1 MDVQEQYDLVEEE
14 IERHHIGTR
23 ERSAALLAWFM
34 ETVWRVE
41 PEDVEEAICDG
52 AGDKGIDGILVNE
65 DLGEITIFQSKHRKK
80 AGADQGDS
88 DLAKLVGAAKY
99 FETPEAVDGLLAAKP
114 NPELKQLLE
123 RLKIRDRVAEGAQAT
138 RLVFVTNGVLDPA
151 GRDYLAAVQDQ
162 EPTLE
167 VWDLPRIANVAA
179 RTRSPELLPDEVT
192 LTAAATP
199 TETTL
204 PPDVKMAVALVPGKE
219 LVSLP
224 GIDDLSLF
232 DRNVRLSEGR
242 TRINRELGET
252 ISKADEHPLFPAY
265 HNGLTVLTHGL
276 EIDDKT
282 IHLKGITVVNGCQS
296 LVALHDHQSDI
307 TDSLTLLVKVIQVER
322 ETALADKIT
331 YRSNNQNP
339 VDIRDQR
346 STDVIQRDLQKQ
358 VQEVYSPKLA
368 YLIRQGDT
376 LTADAIIDNKT
387 AAQFIMAIY
396 LNEPWNAVRK
406 VRLFDEDYRRIF
418 SRRIDAHKIYF
429 AHIVRNVVDSVRDKL
444 RADLRGSFASVRVTL
459 ASLLAE
465 VLRLSERGH
474 ELIETPERWLP
485 ELTSE
490 ITEILEVLAGDVV
503 ENINY
508 HIEQQREVQGDE
520 FDPKVTFKS
529 QRGVAAAQHDVTRDA
544 KAVARK
550 DADYLFNLDPI
561 R

>member
-1 MDVQEQYDLVEEE
+1 
-14 IERHHIGTR
+14 
-23 ERSAALLAWFM
+23 M

-41 PEDVEEAICDG
+41 PEEIDEAICDG
-52 AGDKGIDGILVNE
+52 AGDKGIDGLLVND
-65 DLGEITIFQSKHRKK
+65 DLAEITMFQSKHRKK

-88 DLAKLVGAAKY
+88 DLAKLVGAAQY
-99 FETPEAVDGLLAAKP
+99 FETPETVDGLLAARP
-114 NPELKQLLE
+114 NPELKLLLE
-123 RLKIRDRVAEGAQAT
+123 RLDIRDRVAEGAQAK
-138 RLVFVTNGVLDPA
+138 RLVFVTNGVLDSA
-151 GRDYLAAVQDQ
+151 GRDYLKALQGH

-167 VWDLPRIANVAA
+167 VWDLHRIASIAQ
-179 RTRSPELLPDEVT
+179 RTRSPELLPVRIT

-204 PPDVKMAVALVPGKE
+204 PPDVKMVVGLVPAKD
-219 LVSLP
+219 LASLP
-224 GIDDLSLF
+224 GIDDMSLF

-252 ISKADEHPLFPAY
+252 IGNADEHPLFPAY
-265 HNGLTVLTHGL
+265 HNGLTVLTHDL
-276 EIDDKT
+276 TVDDKT
-282 IHLKGITVVNGCQS
+282 IHLDGITVVNGCQS
-296 LVALHDHQSDI
+296 LVALHDHQADI
-307 TDSLTLLVKVIQVER
+307 TDSLTLLIKVIRVER

-358 VQEVYSPKLA
+358 VADVYSPRLA
-368 YLIRQGDT
+368 YLIRKGDT
-376 LTADAIIDNKT
+376 MTADATIDNKT

-406 VRLFDEDYRRIF
+406 VRLFDQDYRRIF
-418 SRRIDAHKIYF
+418 NRQVDAHKIYL

-444 RADLRGSFASVRVTL
+444 RADLRGSFASIRVTL

-465 VLRLSERGH
+465 ALRLSERGA
-474 ELIETPERWLP
+474 ELIEHPERWLP
-485 ELTSE
+485 DLTSE
-490 ITEILEVLAGDVV
+490 VTRILEILASDVV
-503 ENINY
+503 ENVNY
-508 HIEQQREVQGDE
+508 HIEQQREAQGDD
-520 FDPKVTFKS
+520 FDPKVVFKS
-529 QRGVAAAQHDVTRDA
+529 QRGVSAAQHDISRDA

-550 DADYLFNLDPI
+550 DPDYLFSLGPV